1 MLNPNNVVRLQGYEY
16 LRVDPTAFGE
26 VPDAAARIGQ
36 AQLFALTDGALVAS
50 ANFSVQDMA
59 LFGVK
64 IHTAMLDPGTYRIVL
79 RMNGRE
85 LAGDMNVQRRPNAL
99 ATQVQNDLRQHGTPI
114 IFFGYCDSSMYPY
127 GEDTNAWFDR
137 PDAKARVEDMHISG
151 KIDDAQREMLLQFI
165 DEGYIIIKNAIPQE
179 LVDGVNAELDHV
191 IATQYYNYEYGSSNR
206 IEGMHKFYPR
216 TQELWLSEDWRK
228 YVDLIF
234 QERSLPCQTLA
245 YIFGSE
251 QAAHQD
257 TIHLTPY
264 PRGYMC
270 GIWIALQDVIQE
282 SGELEFFPSSHM
294 EEPVRSSCLKT
305 GKVNNHDYIKFA
317 GEVEA
322 IFQDIAYKYQ
332 SVAYYPLK
340 GDVLIWNENLLH
352 GGKPRLR
359 KETERRSI
367 VIHTFAENSVVF
379 YDSTGIPGFV
389 ANLNESV

>member
-151 KIDDAQREMLLQFI
+151 KIDDAQRKMLLQFI

-206 IEGMHKFYPR
+206 IEGMHKYYPR

-245 YIFGSE
+245 YIFGSQQE
-251 QAAHQD
+251 AHQD

-264 PRGYMC
+264 PKGMMC
-270 GIWIALQDVIQE
+270 GTWIALQDVQE
-282 SGELEFFPSSHM
+282 DTGELTFYPGSHA
-294 EEPVRSSCLKT
+294 EPVLRIVNLEC
-305 GKVNNHDYIKFA
+305 GKVLNGDYSAFAQAINPVHQSQAGTYAREKFLP
-317 GEVEA
+317 
-322 IFQDIAYKYQ
+322 K
-332 SVAYYPLK
+332 K
-340 GDVLIWNENLLH
+340 GDLLIWHESLLH
-352 GGKPRLR
+352 EGSVRIN
-359 KETERRSI
+359 THAERRSI
-367 VIHTFAENSVVF
+367 VIHSFAENSLVY
-379 YDSTGIPGFV
+379 YDATGIPGFV
-389 ANLNESV
+389 ASQ